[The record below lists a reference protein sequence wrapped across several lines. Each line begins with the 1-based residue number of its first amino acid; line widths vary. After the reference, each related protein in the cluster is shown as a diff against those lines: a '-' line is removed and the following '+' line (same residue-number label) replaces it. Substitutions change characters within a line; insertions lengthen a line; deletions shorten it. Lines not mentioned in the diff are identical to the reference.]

1 MTFSRRDFLASSAS
15 ALAVGLGSRRAFA
28 QAAAPQPPPETKF
41 VDLRRGVGMF
51 IGSGGTIGYLVNGAG
66 AVAIDSQFANTATI
80 AVAGLKTRTPK
91 GIEMLLNTHHH
102 GDHTGGNLVF
112 RGAVNRIVGHVQCLE
127 WHKKTAAAAKS
138 ESQTSFADTTFT
150 DSWKSDFGDE
160 VIQARY
166 YGPGHTS
173 GDAVYHLEKAN
184 VVHLGDLLF
193 NRAHPNID
201 RAAGASTGNW
211 ITVLERVAKA
221 HANDAIFIAGH
232 AKDNSVQCA
241 KADVLRFRDYLSLCM
256 DTAKK
261 AIAAGQAK
269 EELQKMTALKGFEDN
284 ASPNARLTLGFVL
297 GLCYDELTEKK

>member
-1 MTFSRRDFLASSAS
+1 LVNFTRRDFLTTSA
-15 ALAVGLGSRRAFA
+15 ATLTLGLGPARLFA
-28 QAAAPQPPPETKF
+28 QAAASPPETKF
-41 VDLRRGVGMF
+41 VELRRGAGMF
-51 IGSGGTIGYLVNGAG
+51 IGSGGTIGYLVNAAG

-80 AVAGLKTRTPK
+80 AVAGLKQRAPK

-112 RGAVNRIVGHVQCLE
+112 RGAVRRIVAHEKCLE
-127 WHKKTAAAAKS
+127 WHRKTAGAAKA

-150 DSWKSDFGDE
+150 DGWKTEFGDE

-173 GDAVYHLEKAN
+173 GDAVFHLEKAN
-184 VVHLGDLLF
+184 VVHMGDLLF

-201 RAAGASTGNW
+201 RAAGAHTGNW
-211 ITVLERVAKA
+211 ITVLERVARA
-221 HANDAIFIAGH
+221 HSNDAIFIAGH
-232 AKDNSVQCA
+232 AKDNLVQCA
-241 KADVLRFRDYLSLCM
+241 KADVMHFRDYLTACM

-261 AIAAGQAK
+261 AIAAGQPK
-269 EELQKMTALKGFEDN
+269 EDLQKMTALKGFEDN

-297 GLCYDELTEKK
+297 GLCHDELIEKK